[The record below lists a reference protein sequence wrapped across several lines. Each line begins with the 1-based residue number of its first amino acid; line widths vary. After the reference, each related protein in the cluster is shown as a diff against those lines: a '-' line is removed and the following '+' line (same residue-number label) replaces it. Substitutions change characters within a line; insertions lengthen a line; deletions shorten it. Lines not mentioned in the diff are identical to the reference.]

1 MYHFPL
7 FFQGIQ
13 TVPVFLHVFMWYL
26 ELFLFWG
33 HTLSCLVRECFTF
46 LYSMLFIN
54 DLCDRST
61 CTLKK
66 KVKAVIILNFD
77 LALNDNI
84 NEWMKT
90 QTFFFLIEQGFSS
103 TCLRMVGSTTSSRT
117 CTMRSLQS
125 VWTSSSF
132 PTNPKSTLL
141 VRTAKN
147 HASQLKDMLM
157 QCTCIKTI
165 ESKWLR

>member
-54 DLCDRST
+54 DLWDRST

-66 KVKAVIILNFD
+66 KVKAIMILNFD

-90 QTFFFLIEQGFSS
+90 QKFFLWLSRDSAVPVWEWSDRQHLHGHV
-103 TCLRMVGSTTSSRT
+103 LREVYRVSERAPH
-117 CTMRSLQS
+117 SL
-125 VWTSSSF
+125 
-132 PTNPKSTLL
+132 PTQ
-141 VRTAKN
+141 
-147 HASQLKDMLM
+147 SQL
-157 QCTCIKTI
+157 C
-165 ESKWLR
+165 R